1 MKYDRKKHQSL
12 SVRDIEN
19 SHNVI
24 YRLMIL
30 NLFVV
35 YTYVTV
41 TFISPAVA
49 FKCSRETFISNS
61 VVPA

>member
-12 SVRDIEN
+12 NVRDIEN
-19 SHNVI
+19 SYNVI

-41 TFISPAVA
+41 TFTSPAVA
-49 FKCSRETFISNS
+49 FKCDNATFISNS
-61 VVPA
+61 LEPA